1 MKKIHLEKEMS
12 QDDVC
17 RALYLDRSHIS
28 NVENGKQ
35 NLTISTMEKVASALG
50 VKIDQLLK

>member
-35 NLTISTMEKVASALG
+35 NLTISAMEEIAKHL
-50 VKIDQLLK
+50 IQ